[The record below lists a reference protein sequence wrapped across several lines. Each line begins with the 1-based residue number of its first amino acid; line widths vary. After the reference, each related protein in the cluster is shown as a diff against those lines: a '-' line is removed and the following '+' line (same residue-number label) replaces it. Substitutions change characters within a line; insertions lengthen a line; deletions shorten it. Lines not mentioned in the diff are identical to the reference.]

1 MLQDSSQLLKPLL
14 SLAQQA
20 GVAIM
25 EVYREEDPEI
35 EIKADHTPVT
45 KADLQANEIIVQ
57 GLQVLTPEIPI
68 ISEELTELPFTERK
82 KWTQYWLIDPLD
94 GTKEF
99 IERTDEFTVN
109 IALIENGKPI
119 LGIVYAPALG
129 IGYQACR
136 GCGAFKYTDGGTYDF
151 IQTRPYSASETVIAI
166 SRRHGKRAE
175 NYFSRLPHY
184 ELHYCGSALK
194 ICRVAEGVADIY
206 PRLGKTSEWDTAA
219 GQCVLEEAGGE
230 IIDLQGRELRYN
242 TKPSL
247 LNPEFMAI
255 GDTKHDWLQY
265 FTD

>member
-1 MLQDSSQLLKPLL
+1 M
-14 SLAQQA
+14 
-20 GVAIM
+20 
-25 EVYREEDPEI
+25 
-35 EIKADHTPVT
+35 
-45 KADLQANEIIVQ
+45 
-57 GLQVLTPEIPI
+57 PI
-68 ISEELTELPFTERK
+68 ISEESIELPFTERK
-82 KWTQYWLIDPLD
+82 KWHQYWLIDPLD

-109 IALIENGKPI
+109 IALIENEKPI

-136 GCGAFKYTDGGTYDF
+136 GCGAFKYSDGGAYEF
-151 IQTRPYSASETVIAI
+151 IQTRPYSSTETVIAI
-166 SRRHGKRAE
+166 SRRHGKRAQD
-175 NYFSRLPHY
+175 YFARLAHY
-184 ELHYCGSALK
+184 KLYYCGSALK
-194 ICRVAEGVADIY
+194 ICRVAEGIADIY

-219 GQCVLEEAGGE
+219 GQCVLEEAGGK

-255 GDTKHDWLQY
+255 GDTKHNWLSY